1 MHNTKAFAFYPK
13 ELQSQEASAC
23 TIMYMLITVAFKEKL
38 IIFPTMP
45 L

>member
-1 MHNTKAFAFYPK
+1 MHNTKAFAFYTK

-23 TIMYMLITVAFKEKL
+23 TIMYQNTVAFKEKL